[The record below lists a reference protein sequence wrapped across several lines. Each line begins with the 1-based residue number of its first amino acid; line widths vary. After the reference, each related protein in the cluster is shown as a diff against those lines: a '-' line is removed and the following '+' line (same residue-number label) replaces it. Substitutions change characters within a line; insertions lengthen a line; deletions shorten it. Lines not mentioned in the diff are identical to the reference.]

1 MALREF
7 IRQEIREDHVFD
19 IEEFGTKVPRGCDKW
34 DAYHREIE
42 RRELEDEIKQCD
54 LNMLA
59 MSRDKIDPDDVF
71 RTFYLQRSYLLRQY
85 RNKYGL
91 EAEYQLRDQLYG
103 ARKAYVAQYEAEDK
117 RIRDLEKQVRL
128 YREALEYYRDQLNEA
143 RDKAGIL
150 SYAID
155 IFTDRHP
162 EYSAELKE
170 LIDHCESALEDDE

>member
-59 MSRDKIDPDDVF
+59 MSRDKIDPDDEF
-71 RTFYLQRSYLLRQY
+71 RAVYIQRCEMLKQY
-85 RNKYGL
+85 RMKYGQ
-91 EAEYQLRDQLYG
+91 EAEYQLRDQLDE
-103 ARKAYVAQYEAEDK
+103 ARKAYV
-117 RIRDLEKQVRL
+117 KQTS
-128 YREALEYYRDQLNEA
+128 DQRWITKNDF
-143 RDKAGIL
+143 R
-150 SYAID
+150 
-155 IFTDRHP
+155 
-162 EYSAELKE
+162 
-170 LIDHCESALEDDE
+170 